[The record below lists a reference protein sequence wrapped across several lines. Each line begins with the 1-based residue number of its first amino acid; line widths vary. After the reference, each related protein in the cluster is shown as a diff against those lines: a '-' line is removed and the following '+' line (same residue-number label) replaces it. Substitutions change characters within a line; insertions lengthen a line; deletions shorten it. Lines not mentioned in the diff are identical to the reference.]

1 MILTFLTLA
10 GVRIEMRSRGED
22 QVLRWGSGNQEL
34 GLDIIFKYFVSSSSG
49 GQVSSSVC
57 KAGVQS

>member
-34 GLDIIFKYFVSSSSG
+34 GLDIIFKYFVSSLSG